1 MSSWNRSR
9 RIEWLK
15 TSLSERIVLLD
26 GGMGTMIQQAGLSES
41 DYRGDEFADWSSDL
55 KGNNDLLTLTQP
67 SLIAQ
72 IHQQYLAAGSDII
85 ETNTF
90 NTNAPSMGDYGMTD
104 LVTRINKEAAQLA
117 RAVCNEA
124 ETADVPKLVA
134 GVLGPTNR
142 TASISP
148 KVEDPSFRNIAFDE
162 LVDTYSTAIRALMDG
177 GADLILVETIFDT
190 LNAKAALYAIDVVSE
205 ELGEPIAIMISG
217 TITDASGRTL
227 SGQTTESFW

>member
-1 MSSWNRSR
+1 MSDWNRRS
-9 RIEWLK
+9 RIEWLRK
-15 TSLSERIVLLD
+15 SLNERVVLLD

-41 DYRGDEFADWSSDL
+41 DYRGDEFAHWSSDL

-72 IHQQYLAAGSDII
+72 IHQQYLDAGSDII

-104 LVTRINKEAAQLA
+104 LVARVNEEAARLA
-117 RAVCNEA
+117 RAVCDEA
-124 ETADVPKLVA
+124 ETTGTPKLVA

-148 KVEDPSFRNIAFDE
+148 KVEDPSFRNITFDE
-162 LVDTYSTAIRALMDG
+162 LVDLFDRNSC
-177 GADLILVETIFDT
+177 ADRRRRG
-190 LNAKAALYAIDVVSE
+190 SH
-205 ELGEPIAIMISG
+205 S
-217 TITDASGRTL
+217 R
-227 SGQTTESFW
+227 

>member
-1 MSSWNRSR
+1 MSHWNRESR
-9 RIEWLK
+9 VAWLK
-15 TSLSERIVLLD
+15 KSLSERIVLLD

-41 DYRGDEFADWSSDL
+41 DYRGDEFTHWPSDL

-90 NTNAPSMGDYGMTD
+90 NTNAPSMGDYGMTE
-104 LVTRINKEAAQLA
+104 LVARVNTEAARLA
-117 RAVCNEA
+117 RTVCDEA
-124 ETADVPKLVA
+124 ETADAPKLVA

-148 KVEDPSFRNIAFDE
+148 KVEDPSFRNITFDE
-162 LVDTYSTAIRALMDG
+162 LVDTYSMATRALMDG

-190 LNAKAALYAIDVVSE
+190 LNAKAALYAIDIVSE
-205 ELGEPIAIMISG
+205 ELG
-217 TITDASGRTL
+217 
-227 SGQTTESFW
+227 